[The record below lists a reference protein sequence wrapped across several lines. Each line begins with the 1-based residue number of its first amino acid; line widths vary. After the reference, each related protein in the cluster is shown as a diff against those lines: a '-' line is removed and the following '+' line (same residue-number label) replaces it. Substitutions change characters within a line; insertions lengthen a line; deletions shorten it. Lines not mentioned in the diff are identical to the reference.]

1 MKPFGLGRASRIRK
15 RPDFERAYETG
26 TRVHGALMTVFFVAN
41 DHQRSRLGIAATRK
55 IGSAVV
61 RNKAKRLARE
71 MFRRHR
77 LQAGVDI
84 VVVPRRDMVG
94 APFSRLEAEF
104 LAILDRRNNGRRGQ
118 GRPAQPRVPR
128 RPDRPQVL

>member
-1 MKPFGLGRASRIRK
+1 MKVFGLGRASRIRK

-26 TRVHGALMTVFFVAN
+26 TRVHGDLMTVFFVPN
-41 DHQRSRLGIAATRK
+41 DHQRSRFGVAATRK

-77 LQAGVDI
+77 LQSGVD
-84 VVVPRRDMVG
+84 VVIVPRREMPG
-94 APFSRLEAEF
+94 AAFSRLEAEF

-118 GRPAQPRVPR
+118 GRPSQPRGAHRPR
-128 RPDRPQVL
+128 RA